1 MTNQV
6 AAAARHPSR
15 AQIGRVLWQNK
26 TLILMCLPAIA
37 FFFVFC
43 YMPMPGMYI
52 AFVKYNYRQ
61 GIFGSPFV
69 GLKNFTFLFTS
80 GQLSLLLRN
89 TVLYNLAFIIIGNVL
104 QVFFAILL
112 NEVRCRVFKKTTQSL
127 MFLPYFISD
136 VLVSL
141 LGYNLLNFDFG
152 FISNLVRSMGGEM
165 PKIYQNAS
173 AWPLVI
179 ILVNIWKGTG
189 YGTVVYFAAITSM
202 DTSMLE
208 AAQIDG
214 ANGFQKIRYIILP
227 TLKPTMV
234 VLFLFAIGG
243 ILRDHSDKR
252 SLDSAECLVYH
263 VIVLDHRP
271 GQAQIL
277 PHIGIHAV
285 GDHFDGGLRH
295 DPDVPTLRAGPATQ
309 GGNNLGNVLRLITDA
324 LHVGDHLQ
332 RRGDHPQIP
341 GHGLLLQQ
349 ELETDGLDLPLQLVN
364 TVSLLLSLAGV
375 LCAALQQRLASGGND
390 ALTLAAH
397 LGHFPIQQL
406 QLLVKSASHGITQT
420 FL

>member
-1 MTNQV
+1 MSNQV
-6 AAAARHPSR
+6 AVAARRPSR
-15 AQIGRVLWQNK
+15 RRIGRVLWQNK

-37 FFFVFC
+37 FFFIFC

-52 AFVKYNYRQ
+52 AFVKYNYSL
-61 GIFGSPFV
+61 GIFNSPFV

-80 GQLSLLLRN
+80 GQLLLLLRN

-112 NEVRCRVFKKTTQSL
+112 NEVQCKVFKKTTQSL

-141 LGYNLLNFDFG
+141 LVYNLLNFDFG
-152 FISNLVRSMGGEM
+152 FISNMVRSMGGEM

-243 ILRDHSDKR
+243 ILKGNFGLFYNLVGNNSVLFSTTDIIETYVYR
-252 SLDSAECLVYH
+252 SMMNSFNFAQSSAVGLFQSAVGFF
-263 VIVLDHRP
+263 IVLGANAFVKH
-271 GQAQIL
+271 L
-277 PHIGIHAV
+277 
-285 GDHFDGGLRH
+285 
-295 DPDVPTLRAGPATQ
+295 DPDY
-309 GGNNLGNVLRLITDA
+309 A
-324 LHVGDHLQ
+324 L
-332 RRGDHPQIP
+332 
-341 GHGLLLQQ
+341 
-349 ELETDGLDLPLQLVN
+349 
-364 TVSLLLSLAGV
+364 
-375 LCAALQQRLASGGND
+375 
-390 ALTLAAH
+390 
-397 LGHFPIQQL
+397 F
-406 QLLVKSASHGITQT
+406 
-420 FL
+420 